1 MGKFKKLGII
11 LTSTAFSVGVLS
23 PMAQASANVKE
34 PQERVAI
41 QVASTETKVTKSVLI
56 KQLNTLFPNKFKFVS
71 EKDFSMGEAHY
82 FNDDKTIRYNLNFHK
97 TINGKDVYGDFTFKG
112 EDLELEYFH
121 YQPANMADAL
131 YPVKYSEVEAKKIAQ
146 DFLKKLPNTA
156 NYKLREDNWYGDFGF
171 SFSRP
176 LSEPI
181 TYSFAYSPTHNGVP
195 LNNEF
200 INITVLANGEV
211 TSMYR
216 NTEST
221 SKATFDNLEQ
231 KKNES
236 DILAQV
242 RENLSVD
249 LRYMI
254 DTNYQTGESI
264 AKLVYMPPTSFT
276 GVHALNGQWHTM
288 NGFTAQVPTAKGVEK
303 LASQPLEP
311 RKKDITLAEVEELAK
326 SFLKIDSDKVKLQ
339 IESVDERENGNGETI
354 YSVHYM
360 YELGNGS
367 GYGAS
372 FEVNKVTG
380 EITDYWDIRRDFM
393 ETDQKVEPIAKDAAL
408 AKAIDYLKAWA
419 PSYLHNYSKPI
430 EETMYDKDSKRYYFS
445 FPRIVNGIAVL
456 GDEIS
461 VGISAD
467 GKLSSLNISNH
478 KIDNWPAVN
487 KAIPADK
494 AKETFNKGL
503 KLELQYAK
511 QDGEDNHHYDLVY
524 SPVYNGSIFNSIDA
538 TTGKWLQ
545 NVDDAKEKQ
554 AISHSKAGGEL
565 TYLLHQNV
573 LEVKDPANFNADAAV
588 NKGEALKI
596 LVKSLTYG
604 YYDFGPY
611 GRGDEKQSFNNIDK
625 KHPLYGIVEQ
635 AVSMGIIQP
644 ADQFAVDKELTRQE
658 LAEWLVRVLNLE
670 KAAKHSDIYK
680 LNFADASSIK
690 QEYAGYIALVSAMGL
705 MDGQQN
711 KFNATGKV
719 TYADLAISTVR
730 LAKAIYEEN
739 DGRHYYY

>member
-1 MGKFKKLGII
+1 MDKFKKLGII
-11 LTSTAFSVGVLS
+11 LASTAFSVGVIS

-34 PQERVAI
+34 SQERVAI
-41 QVASTETKVTKSVLI
+41 QVASTETKVTKSELI
-56 KQLNTLFPNKFKFVS
+56 KQLNTLFPGKFKFVS

-82 FNDDKTIRYNLNFHK
+82 FNDDATIRYDLSFQK
-97 TINGKDVYGDFTFKG
+97 TINGKDVFGEFTFKG
-112 EDLELEYFH
+112 ENLELEYFH
-121 YQPANMADAL
+121 YQPANIADAL
-131 YPVKYSEVEAKKIAQ
+131 YPVKYSEADAKKIAQ
-146 DFLKKLPNTA
+146 DFLKKMPNTA
-156 NYKLREDNWYGDFGF
+156 NYKLREDDWYGDFGF

-181 TYSFAYSPTHNGVP
+181 TYSFNYSPTHNGVP
-195 LNNEF
+195 LSNENL
-200 INITVLANGEV
+200 NITVLANGEV
-211 TSMYR
+211 VSMYR
-216 NTEST
+216 NTGST
-221 SKATFDNLEQ
+221 SKATFDNVDQ

-249 LRYMI
+249 LRYMV
-254 DTNYQTGESI
+254 DYNYQTGESI

-276 GVHALNGQWHTM
+276 GVHALNGQWHTV
-288 NGFTAQVPTAKGVEK
+288 NGFTSQVPTAKGVEK

-311 RKKDITLAEVEELAK
+311 RKKDVTVAEVEELAK
-326 SFLKIDSDKVKLQ
+326 SFLKVDSDKVKLE
-339 IESVDERENGNGETI
+339 IESVNERENDNGETI
-354 YSVHYM
+354 YSVNYM
-360 YELGNGS
+360 YHLGNS

-372 FEVNKVTG
+372 FEVNKATG

-393 ETDQKVEPIAKDAAL
+393 ETDQKVEPIAKEAAL

-430 EETMYDKDSKRYYFS
+430 EETTYDKESKRYYFS
-445 FPRIVNGIAVL
+445 FPRIVNGIAVV

-494 AKETFNKGL
+494 AKETFHKGL
-503 KLELQYAK
+503 SLELQYAK
-511 QDGEDNHHYDLVY
+511 QDGEDKHHYDLVY
-524 SPVYNGSIFNSIDA
+524 SPVYDGSLFNSIDA

-545 NVDDAKEKQ
+545 NVDDAKEKP
-554 AISHSKAGGEL
+554 AISHPTAGGEL

-573 LEVKDPANFNADAAV
+573 LEVKDAANFNADTAV

-596 LVKSLTYG
+596 LVKSLSYG
-604 YYDFGPY
+604 YYDFGTY
-611 GRGDEKQSFNNIDK
+611 GRDDEKQSFKNIDK
-625 KHPLYGIVEQ
+625 KHPLYGTVEQ
-635 AVSMGIIQP
+635 AVGIGIIQP

-670 KAAKHSDIYK
+670 SAAKHGDIYK

-690 QEYAGYIALVSAMGL
+690 QEYAGYIALASAMGL
-705 MDGQQN
+705 IDGQQN

-730 LAKAIYEEN
+730 LAKAINEEN
-739 DGRHYYY
+739 NGRHYYY